1 MRNKVGLAVF
11 SVGAIVSLGLG
22 GAGHAPVEAVTQAS
36 SAYIASSIEQW
47 NALRQTQTAPFES
60 YSSFLLRHRGWPG
73 EDAMRRAAE
82 RQITPGISQPAEV
95 VRFFSAFP
103 PLTATGHA
111 YHALALRAQGRGPE
125 ALDAARRAWGA
136 GSFSAEL
143 EQRMLS
149 TFGSQ
154 LSTADHDRRIDA
166 LLNEGEQA
174 AATRMLS
181 YGSPGRRSIYDARLA
196 LQSRSPSAVSLA
208 SAAGLRDPGLLYD
221 RARYLNRTGNPGE
234 ARRLMAQR
242 RSLERQPGNP
252 EQFMELMVSLA
263 RGAAN
268 DGQHGTAFGIASQV
282 DDIYPAGADI
292 SAKSFGERDEYT
304 NLTWLAGMTALRNLR
319 QPANAIGMFERYGR
333 ASQSP
338 QSKTKGL
345 YWAGRAASL
354 AGREPQARTFFTD
367 AARYYDQFYG
377 QLSAERIGQPLRS
390 PPSTL
395 LQVTPAQRQGF
406 ENKPLVAAVRYLGQ
420 RGSWTQQSLFVRAL
434 AEDLN
439 SDAERQLAAELGR
452 QVGRRDLGVLVS
464 REARR
469 RGASD
474 IYAWGFPDLRV
485 PPASQRHSSVIHGIT
500 RQESLF
506 DREAQSSV
514 GARGLMQLMP
524 GTARQVSG
532 QIGQAYSLSR
542 LTSDPDFNV
551 LLGSTYFMSL
561 LDEWGGSY
569 PLAVAS
575 YNAGPG
581 NVRRWIRENGD
592 PRAPGADMVDWIE
605 RIPFTETRNY
615 VQRVLENAVVY
626 DLLYPQRAGSP
637 GSGRLS
643 YYLGRR

>member
-1 MRNKVGLAVF
+1 MRRKVALAAV
-11 SVGAIVSLGLG
+11 SAGALMSLGLVG
-22 GAGHAPVEAVTQAS
+22 SGNDPVEAVVQS
-36 SAYIASSIEQW
+36 PSAYIGSSIDQW

-73 EDAMRRAAE
+73 QDAMRRSAE
-82 RQITPGISQPAEV
+82 RQINPGVSQASEV
-95 VRFFSAFP
+95 VRFFAAFP

-111 YHALALRAQGRGPE
+111 YHSLALRAQGRPQE
-125 ALDAARRAWGA
+125 ALDAAKRAWAA

-143 EQRMLS
+143 EQRMLA

-154 LSTADHDRRIDA
+154 LTAADHDRRIDA

-174 AATRMLS
+174 AATRMLG
-181 YGSPGRRSIYDARLA
+181 YGSPARRPIYDARVA
-196 LQSRSPSAVSLA
+196 LQARSPNAVALA

-242 RSLERQPGNP
+242 RNLDRQPGNP
-252 EQFMELMVSLA
+252 EQFMELMVTLA

-268 DGQHGTAFGIASQV
+268 DGQHSVAYNIASQI
-282 DDIYPAGADI
+282 DDLYPAGTDV

-304 NLTWLAGMTALRNLR
+304 NLTWLAGTTALRNLR
-319 QPANAIGMFERYGR
+319 QPAEAVGMFERYGR

-338 QSKTKGL
+338 QSRTKGL
-345 YWAGRAASL
+345 YWAGRSAST
-354 AGREPQARTFFTD
+354 AGQEPRARTLFGE
-367 AARYYDQFYG
+367 AARHYDQYYG

-390 PPSTL
+390 PP
-395 LQVTPAQRQGF
+395 QANAAVTAADRQAF
-406 ENKPLVAAVRYLGQ
+406 ENKSLVAAVRYLGQ

-434 AEDLN
+434 AEDL
-439 SDAERQLAAELGR
+439 DTDGQRQLAAELGR
-452 QVGRRDLGVLVS
+452 QVGRRDLGVLAS

-469 RGASD
+469 QGVD
-474 IYAWGFPDLRV
+474 DVHAWGFPELRV
-485 PPASQRHSSVIHGIT
+485 PPANSRHWSLVHGIT

-506 DREAQSSV
+506 DREAVSSA

-532 QIGQAYSLSR
+532 QLGQSYALSR
-542 LTSDPDFNV
+542 LTSDPDYNV
-551 LLGSTYFMSL
+551 QLGSTYL
-561 LDEWGGSY
+561 TGLIDQWGGSY

-581 NVRRWIRENGD
+581 NVRRWVNSNGD
-592 PRAPGADMVDWIE
+592 PRTPGVDMVEWIE
-605 RIPFTETRNY
+605 QIPFTETRNY

-626 DLLYPQRAGSP
+626 DLLYPQQARSP
-637 GSGRLS
+637 ANGRLS

>member
-1 MRNKVGLAVF
+1 MRRKVALAAV
-11 SVGAIVSLGLG
+11 SAGALLSLGLG
-22 GAGHAPVEAVTQAS
+22 GSGHSPVEAVVQS
-36 SAYIASSIEQW
+36 PSAYIGSSIDQW

-73 EDAMRRAAE
+73 QDAMRRSAE
-82 RQITPGISQPAEV
+82 RQITPGVSQPAEV
-95 VRFFSAFP
+95 VRFFTAFP

-111 YHALALRAQGRGPE
+111 YHALALRAQGRPQE
-125 ALDAARRAWGA
+125 ALDAARRAWAAGA
-136 GSFSAEL
+136 FSAEL
-143 EQRMLS
+143 EQRMLA
-149 TFGSQ
+149 TFGPQ
-154 LSTADHDRRIDA
+154 LTAADHDRRIDA
-166 LLNEGEQA
+166 LLNESEQS

-181 YGSPGRRSIYDARLA
+181 YGSPARRPIYDARIA
-196 LQSRSPSAVSLA
+196 LQARAPNAVALA

-242 RSLERQPGNP
+242 RNLDRLPGNP

-268 DGQHGTAFGIASQV
+268 DGQHSVAYNIASQV
-282 DDIYPAGADI
+282 DDIYPAGTDV

-304 NLTWLAGMTALRNLR
+304 NLTWLAGTTALRSLR
-319 QPANAIGMFERYGR
+319 QPADAIGMFERYGR

-338 QSKTKGL
+338 QSQTKGL
-345 YWAGRAASL
+345 YWAARAASN
-354 AGREPQARTFFTD
+354 AGREPQARALFGE
-367 AARYYDQFYG
+367 AARHYDQYYG

-390 PPSTL
+390 PPSGN
-395 LQVTPAQRQGF
+395 VAISAADRQAF
-406 ENKPLVAAVRYLGQ
+406 DNKPLVAAVRYLGQ

-434 AEDLN
+434 AEDLDN
-439 SDAERQLAAELGR
+439 DAQRQLAAELGR
-452 QVGRRDLGVLVS
+452 QVGRRDLGVLAS
-464 REARR
+464 REGRR
-469 RGASD
+469 QGASD
-474 IYAWGFPDLRV
+474 VYAWGFPELRV
-485 PPASQRHSSVIHGIT
+485 PPANNRHWSVVHGIT

-506 DREAQSSV
+506 DREAVSSA

-524 GTARQVSG
+524 ATARQVSG
-532 QIGQAYSLSR
+532 QLGQAYSLSR

-551 LLGSTYFMSL
+551 LLGSTYFASL
-561 LDEWGGSY
+561 LDQWGGSY
-569 PLAVAS
+569 PLAIAS

-581 NVRRWIRENGD
+581 NARRFIRENGD
-592 PRAPGADMVDWIE
+592 PRTPGVDMVEWIE

-626 DLLYPQRAGSP
+626 DLMYPQQARSP
-637 GSGRLS
+637 ANGRLS